1 MKVNAHNTSV
11 NDAKINAHIF
21 GNA

>member
-11 NDAKINAHIF
+11 NDAKINANIF